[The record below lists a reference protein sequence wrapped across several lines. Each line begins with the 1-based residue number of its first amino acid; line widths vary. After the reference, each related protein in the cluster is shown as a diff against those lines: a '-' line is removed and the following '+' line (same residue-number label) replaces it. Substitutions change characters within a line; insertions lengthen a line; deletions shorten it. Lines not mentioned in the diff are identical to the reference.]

1 MHQKIINLFIEA
13 YTATYI
19 KSNLR
24 HICAKMGVYCTVNY
38 KYKMVNN
45 ASIKVILQGR
55 DLNVLNDIEL
65 KLNSLNGEI
74 VEGTPNN
81 ELEKQSKE

>member
-1 MHQKIINLFIEA
+1 MHQKIINLFIDTH
-13 YTATYI
+13 TATYI
-19 KSNLR
+19 KSR
-24 HICAKMGVYCTVNY
+24 MRAICAKMGVHCAVNY

-65 KLNSLNGEI
+65 KLNSLKGEI
-74 VEGTPNN
+74 VEENPSN
-81 ELEKQSKE
+81 ELEKQNK